1 MAILVQEPGPRHERY
16 CAEIELQV
24 KKVRQ
29 LVTSGADLTATVP
42 TCPDWTLEHLLRH
55 IGGALRWVEANVRT
69 RAKEEF
75 PEADVP
81 LYGGPE
87 GQGDPA
93 ALDAWLAESGAMTVA
108 ALREAGPDAPV
119 WSWGWE
125 HSAGFWARRMAHEL
139 VVHGA
144 DAALTVGRAV
154 EVAPEIAADTIDE
167 WLEIVEFVQ
176 RTMPHDEAAELRGP
190 GRTIHL
196 HATDTPPEADAERS
210 DMGVPPPEGWGRV
223 IELTEDV
230 MRRRRG
236 HEKATVALRGP
247 LTEVLLA
254 FYRRMPPDGGELQVL
269 GDRELLD
276 FWLRRATF
284 G

>member
-1 MAILVQEPGPRHERY
+1 MAMLVQEPGPRHERY

-24 KKVRQ
+24 QKVRQ

-87 GQGDPA
+87 EQGDPA
-93 ALDAWLAESGAMTVA
+93 ALDAWLAESGATTVA
-108 ALREAGPDAPV
+108 ALREAGPEAPV

-144 DAALTVGRAV
+144 DAALTVGQAV

-190 GRTIHL
+190 GRSIHL
-196 HATDTPPEADAERS
+196 HATDTSPEVDAEWL
-210 DMGVPPPEGWGRV
+210 V
-223 IELTEDV
+223 ELTEDV
-230 MRRRRG
+230 VRWRRG

-254 FYRRMPPDGGELQVL
+254 FYRRLPPDGGELEVL